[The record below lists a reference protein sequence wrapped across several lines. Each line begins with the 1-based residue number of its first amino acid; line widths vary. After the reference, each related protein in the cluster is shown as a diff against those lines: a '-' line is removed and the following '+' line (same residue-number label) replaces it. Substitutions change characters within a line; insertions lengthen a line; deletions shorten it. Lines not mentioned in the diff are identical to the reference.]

1 MYKRLFAFCVIF
13 VMIFSLMAAN
23 AAKLSDLDMSKIELV
38 KESKIDVES
47 VSVGAEFGNPPAG
60 WTYQF
65 VLGEQPKI
73 AEADGNKYIASN
85 GFWQMFHE
93 PVEEKYYM
101 FSVDVKV
108 SGKQNFGIFARAG
121 KEKFQYE
128 LNMSDFFEQDRSGE
142 HDGLQA
148 LGGSGMY
155 VRVEGKKVTLYIKLY
170 DESQKCDIN
179 NKLYAFETNYDF
191 STGFHTITLA
201 DDGKNVYV
209 AVDDEIIA
217 RVKFSDPKTYPI
229 GEEQYYSKVVVYG
242 GDGSELGTHDNALF
256 AVNSVVAIG
265 NRNSPTNFDNII
277 LRTYKDKA
285 DNPQTSDSGVALFA
299 LTVAFGMAVVVF
311 KEEGFCISPR

>member
-65 VLGEQPKI
+65 VLGEKPKI

-108 SGKQNFGIFARAG
+108 SGNKTLVFLQEPV
-121 KEKFQYE
+121 K
-128 LNMSDFFEQDRSGE
+128 RSSNTS
-142 HDGLQA
+142 L
-148 LGGSGMY
+148 
-155 VRVEGKKVTLYIKLY
+155 T
-170 DESQKCDIN
+170 C
-179 NKLYAFETNYDF
+179 
-191 STGFHTITLA
+191 
-201 DDGKNVYV
+201 
-209 AVDDEIIA
+209 
-217 RVKFSDPKTYPI
+217 
-229 GEEQYYSKVVVYG
+229 
-242 GDGSELGTHDNALF
+242 
-256 AVNSVVAIG
+256 
-265 NRNSPTNFDNII
+265 
-277 LRTYKDKA
+277 
-285 DNPQTSDSGVALFA
+285 QTSLNRTDPVSMMALKH
-299 LTVAFGMAVVVF
+299 L
-311 KEEGFCISPR
+311 EEVECM